1 MEAVL
6 EVLTKNTTIDEPE
19 KLTEE
24 QEKIIEKQLKEM
36 GYIWNYY
43 SP

>member
-6 EVLTKNTTIDEPE
+6 EGLTKNATIDEPE

-36 GYIWNYY
+36 GYI
-43 SP
+43 